1 MDKRSDQAS
10 GATSD
15 SARGEAWH
23 RQLRTLATPTI
34 ELLQTEYPNG
44 LRIDLSSPPDR
55 PITPRTLHPAFYG
68 CYDWHSSVHSHWQV
82 ARAARLG
89 ADDGFT
95 GAVKAVLNEHLTEAN
110 LAIEMEWVTTRPGF
124 EMPYGMAWVLALG
137 AELRSWTDGT
147 DSADGTGGTD
157 GMGSAHS
164 ADAARWLRALSP
176 LETHAGAAFERYCAT
191 MAKPMRGGLHNQSA
205 FALGLV
211 FDSVAGTA
219 VDPAAEAASDSGHPS
234 GHLVA
239 LITETALR
247 LFGEDTDVNL
257 AYEPSASDFLSP
269 ALSEA
274 DLMRRVMP
282 AEDFGRWLGQFVPDG
297 FDPLAP
303 VTVVDASDGQL
314 AHWAGLN
321 LSRSWMLSAI
331 ATSLV
336 DDDRR
341 ISTLTQN
348 AERHRDAGLATA
360 GHQDYMIS
368 HWVPTFAVYL
378 LTAVH

>member
-1 MDKRSDQAS
+1 MDTGSDHAS
-10 GATSD
+10 GATPD
-15 SARGEAWH
+15 GGRGEAWR
-23 RQLRTLATPTI
+23 RQLRTLAAPTV

-44 LRIDLSSPPDR
+44 LRIDLSGPPDR

-95 GAVKAVLNEHLTEAN
+95 AVVKAVLNEHLTEAN
-110 LAIEMEWVTTRPGF
+110 LATEMEWVTTRPGF

-137 AELRSWTDGT
+137 AELRLWTHAASST
-147 DSADGTGGTD
+147 DAV
-157 GMGSAHS
+157 
-164 ADAARWLRALSP
+164 DAERWLHALSS
-176 LETHAGAAFERYCAT
+176 LEAHAASAFERYCAT
-191 MAKPMRGGLHNQSA
+191 MTTPTRGGLHNQSA

-211 FDSVAGTA
+211 FDSAADSLAGSVADGA
-219 VDPAAEAASDSGHPS
+219 ADPHSGGDLLES
-234 GHLVA
+234 
-239 LITETALR
+239 ITNTALR

-274 DLMRRVMP
+274 DLMRRLMP
-282 AEDFGRWLGQFVPDG
+282 PPDFGRWLDRFAPEG
-297 FDPLAP
+297 FDELAP
-303 VTVVDASDGQL
+303 VTVVDPSDGQL

-331 ATSLV
+331 AAALA
-336 DDDRR
+336 DNDQR
-341 ISTLTQN
+341 IPVLAEN

-360 GHQDYMIS
+360 GHPDYMIS

-378 LTAVH
+378 LTATH